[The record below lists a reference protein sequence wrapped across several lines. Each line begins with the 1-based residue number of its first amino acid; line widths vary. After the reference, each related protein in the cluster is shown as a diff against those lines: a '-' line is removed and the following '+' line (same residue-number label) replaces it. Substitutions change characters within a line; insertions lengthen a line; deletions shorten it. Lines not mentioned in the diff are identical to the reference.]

1 MAISPMQKVEI
12 FGHRS
17 EKGEVLRM
25 LQDLGIMEVS
35 DFGDTDQD
43 TPVET
48 VISETSQK
56 ISELKEQYSGVQFSI
71 RFLQPYLPKQNFLEK
86 MANKRLMVSREE
98 YVQISE
104 SFDYQQVVA
113 QCNTFDVEKV
123 ELLNQLDKLKKERD
137 AVLSWLPMEI
147 PVDQIADTKT
157 TIVRTFTIR
166 KNLCEKLISSLESF
180 KDAYDLIR
188 IQQVEIEDAVLLIY
202 LKEERDAIE
211 AVLQEIEHH
220 DVSWEGYQGTPK
232 QIVASIEREMDEM
245 EQKLKWI
252 AKETVKM
259 VAHRP
264 KLLLMEDY
272 LSNAIERLEI
282 EKQFAQTKNAFVIQ
296 GWTRTE
302 DFDQLQEQIEK
313 QFSMARVIR
322 AEQAKG
328 EKPPVLLKNK
338 NFSEPFEVVTNL
350 YGSPSYYEID
360 PTPALAPFFILLLA
374 ICITDGGYGLVMALF
389 GFVAMKFLR
398 LGQGM
403 RKLFK
408 IIFYTGI
415 VTVVVGIF
423 TGGYFGIDFSGLSPS
438 LQALRNRFLFVDPMN
453 QPVLFL
459 LVSFA
464 IGFVHIS
471 FGVLVEFYDKFRK
484 GKWVDGLFDQISW
497 IFFLWGIA
505 LYAVSSFGLLP
516 SIVGVICKW
525 MALVSGLVIFLFSG
539 RENKSI
545 IGRLGSGL
553 FELYGITGYFGD
565 ILSYSRVM
573 AMGMATGVIAMVVNI
588 FVGMVKGIPVV
599 GIVVAALLFV
609 FGHIFNILINLVSGF
624 VHTMRLQF
632 VEFFGKFLEGD
643 GKPFKP
649 FQTSY
654 RYVLFSSGDIERK

>member
-17 EKGEVLRM
+17 EKGEVLRT
-25 LQDLGIMEVS
+25 LQERGIMEVS
-35 DFGDTDQD
+35 DFGDMDQD
-43 TPVET
+43 TPAET
-48 VISETSQK
+48 LISETSQK
-56 ISELKEQYSGVQFSI
+56 IGELKEQYSGVKFSI
-71 RFLQPYLPKQNFLEK
+71 RFLQPYLPKQNFFEK

-98 YVQISE
+98 YNQISE
-104 SFDYQQVVA
+104 SFDYQQVVN
-113 QCNTFDVEKV
+113 QCNAFDAEKV
-123 ELLNQLDKLKKERD
+123 ELMNQLDNLKKERND
-137 AVLSWLPMEI
+137 IQPWLPLDM
-147 PVDQIADTKT
+147 PVEQIADTKT
-157 TIVRTFTIR
+157 ILVRTFTIR
-166 KNLCEKLISSLESF
+166 KNHCDKLISSLTPF
-180 KDAYDLIR
+180 KDSFELIR
-188 IQQVEIEDAVLLIY
+188 IQQVETEDAVLLIY
-202 LKEERDAIE
+202 LKEVREEVEAI
-211 AVLQEIEHH
+211 LQEVEHH
-220 DVSWEGYQGTPK
+220 DVSWKTYQGTPK
-232 QIVASIEREMDEM
+232 QIVASIDQEMDQI

-252 AKETVKM
+252 NDETVKM

-302 DFDQLQEQIEK
+302 DFDPLQESIENR
-313 QFSMARVIR
+313 FSMARVLR
-322 AEQAKG
+322 AEQAEG

-398 LGQGM
+398 LGPAM

-415 VTVVVGIF
+415 VTVFVGIF

-438 LQALRNRFLFVDPMN
+438 LQAFRNRFLLVDPMN

-471 FGVLVEFYDKFRK
+471 FGVLVEFYDNLRK
-484 GKWVDGLFDQISW
+484 GKWLDGLFDQISW

-505 LYAVSSFGLLP
+505 LYAVSTFGLLP
-516 SIVGVICKW
+516 QIVGVICKW
-525 MALVSGLVIFLFSG
+525 IALASGLVIFLFGG

-599 GIVVAALLFV
+599 GIVVAALLFT

-654 RYVLFSSGDIERK
+654 RYVLFSSGDGERK

>member
-1 MAISPMQKVEI
+1 MAIAPMQKVEI

-17 EKGEVLRM
+17 EKGNVLRM
-25 LQDLGIMEVS
+25 LQELGIMEVS
-35 DFGDTDQD
+35 DFGDMDQD
-43 TPVET
+43 KPAET
-48 VISETSQK
+48 FISETSQK
-56 ISELKEQYSGVQFSI
+56 IDELKEQYSGVKFGI
-71 RFLQPYLPKQNFLEK
+71 RFLQPYLPKQNFFEK
-86 MANKRLMVSREE
+86 MANKRLIVSREE
-98 YVQISE
+98 YAQISE
-104 SFDYQQVVA
+104 SFDYKQVVD
-113 QCNTFDVEKV
+113 QCNAFDAEKV
-123 ELLNQLDKLKKERD
+123 ELLSQLDNLKKERD
-137 AVLSWLPMEI
+137 DIQPWLPLDI
-147 PVDQIADTKT
+147 PVEQIADTKT
-157 TIVRTFTIR
+157 TLVRTFTIR
-166 KNLCEKLISSLESF
+166 KNHCEKLISSLAPF
-180 KDAYDLIR
+180 KDTYDLIR
-188 IQQVEIEDAVLLIY
+188 IQQVETEDAVLLIY
-202 LKEERDAIE
+202 LKEIRDEIE
-211 AVLQEIEHH
+211 AILQEVEHH
-220 DVSWEGYQGTPK
+220 DVSWKTYEGKPK
-232 QIVASIEREMDEM
+232 QIVASIDEKADQI

-252 AKETVKM
+252 ADETVKM
-259 VAHRP
+259 VSHRP

-296 GWTRTE
+296 GWTKTE
-302 DFDQLQEQIEK
+302 NFTQLQESIEK
-313 QFSMARVIR
+313 RFSIARVLR

-338 NFSEPFEVVTNL
+338 SFSEPFEVVTSL

-389 GFVAMKFLR
+389 GFAAMKFLR
-398 LGQGM
+398 LGPGM

-415 VTVVVGIF
+415 VTIFVGIF

-438 LQALRNRFLFVDPMN
+438 LRAFRNRFLFVDPMN

-471 FGVLVEFYDKFRK
+471 FGVLVEFYDNLRK
-484 GKWVDGLFDQISW
+484 GKWLDGLFDQISW

-505 LYAVSSFGLLP
+505 LYAVSTFGLLP
-516 SIVGVICKW
+516 QIVGVICKW
-525 MALVSGLVIFLFSG
+525 MALASGLVIFLFSG
-539 RENKSI
+539 RANKSI

-599 GIVVAALLFV
+599 GIVVAALLFI

-654 RYVLFSSGDIERK
+654 RYVLFSSGEGERK